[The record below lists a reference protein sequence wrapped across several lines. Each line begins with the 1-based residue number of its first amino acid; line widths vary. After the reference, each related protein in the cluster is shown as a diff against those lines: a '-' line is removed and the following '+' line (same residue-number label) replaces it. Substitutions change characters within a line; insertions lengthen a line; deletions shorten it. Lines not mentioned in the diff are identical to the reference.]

1 MKKRVLIAEKT
12 HPVLEEKLTH
22 AGFFCEHFSG
32 NTLNEL
38 NAIIGEYVGI
48 IVRSRTKLT
57 AEILSAAVQ
66 LKFIGRLGSGMEN
79 IDTEYADFRGIVC
92 FNSPEGNCDAV
103 GEHAVGMLLALVNH
117 IHTADREVRNKVW
130 KRETNKG
137 MELGGKTI
145 GIIGYGH
152 TGPAFAKRLCGW
164 GVNLLVYDKY
174 KSGFGNDNVIE
185 CQMDRIYNEAD
196 ILSFHIPLTSET
208 RYLFN
213 DDYLGRFQKN
223 IIVINTSRGEIV
235 DTATLVWGLK
245 SGKVSGAALDV
256 IDYEDLLTESL
267 DCSKID
273 DDFRFICGQPN
284 VVLTPHIA
292 GVTAE
297 SRYKLSAVL
306 ADKIVK
312 FYTK

>member
-1 MKKRVLIAEKT
+1 MNKRVLIAEKT

-22 AGFFCEHFSG
+22 AGFTCEHFSG
-32 NTLNEL
+32 NTLQEL
-38 NAIIGEYVGI
+38 KAIIGNYGGI

-57 AEILSAAVQ
+57 AEVLSAAGQ

-79 IDTEYADFRGIVC
+79 IDTDYADSMGMAC

-103 GEHAVGMLLALVNH
+103 GEHALGMLLALVNH
-117 IHTADREVRNKVW
+117 IHTADREVRNQVW
-130 KRETNKG
+130 KREENKG

-174 KSGFGNDNVIE
+174 KSGFGVGNIIE
-185 CQMDRIYNEAD
+185 CQMDKIFSDAD
-196 ILSFHIPLTSET
+196 ILSFHIPLTTET

-213 DDYLGRFQKN
+213 DDYLIHFQKN
-223 IIVINTSRGEIV
+223 IFVINTSRGEIV
-235 DTATLVWGLK
+235 ETAALVRGLK
-245 SGKVSGAALDV
+245 TGKVSGAALDV

-273 DDFRFICGQPN
+273 DNFRFLSGQPN
-284 VVLTPHIA
+284 VILTPHVA

-306 ADKIVK
+306 ADKIIK
-312 FYTK
+312 LYTK